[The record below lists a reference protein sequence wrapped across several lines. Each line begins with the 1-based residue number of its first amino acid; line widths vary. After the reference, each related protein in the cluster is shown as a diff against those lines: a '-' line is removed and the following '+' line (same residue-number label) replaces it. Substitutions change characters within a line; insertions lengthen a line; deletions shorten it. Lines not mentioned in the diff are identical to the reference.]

1 MSGHMS
7 RRHHRRRGRRANKIS
22 SYVILCV
29 AAVAALILFALPQFY
44 IGEIRISGQRIVTT
58 AEIVEKGGLREGSHL
73 LSGVKGSISEMFS
86 LRHTEA
92 EQLLMEQLPYIKSVE
107 IRSVF
112 PSVLSVALEERVEV
126 AYISIKDG
134 YVIIDA
140 DGIALEVL
148 PKDDAIG
155 IPIVE
160 GITVSDIILGAKAQ
174 VDKPDYLNQTVILL
188 NAIINAQ
195 KDSRTDFEILPSI
208 LTIRPVGD
216 NLIFLTLSL
225 PESGDTLSVKTK
237 LTSDLQEDMLW
248 LRFAM
253 QQSRLEG
260 LGSGVLDLTTEQRVF
275 IPDN

>member
-1 MSGHMS
+1 MS
-7 RRHHRRRGRRANKIS
+7 RRNHRRRGRRTNRIS
-22 SYVILCV
+22 SYVIFCV
-29 AAVAALILFALPQFY
+29 AAVGALILFALPQFY
-44 IGEIRISGQRIVTT
+44 ISDIRITGQRIVTT
-58 AEIVEKGGLREGSHL
+58 AEILDTAGLQKGRHL

-86 LRHTEA
+86 LRHTE
-92 EQLLMEQLPYIKSVE
+92 EERLLMEKLPYIKSVV

-112 PSVLSVALEERVEV
+112 PYVLSVALEERVEV

-148 PKDDAIG
+148 PKDEAIG
-155 IPIVE
+155 IPIVD
-160 GITVSDIILGAKAQ
+160 GITVSDIVLGSKAQ

-208 LTIRPVGD
+208 VTIRPVGND
-216 NLIFLTLSL
+216 LIFLTLKL
-225 PESGDTLSVKTK
+225 PESGDALSVKTK
-237 LTSDLQEDMLW
+237 LSSDLQEDMLW
-248 LRFAM
+248 LRFAL
-253 QQSRLEG
+253 QQGKLEG